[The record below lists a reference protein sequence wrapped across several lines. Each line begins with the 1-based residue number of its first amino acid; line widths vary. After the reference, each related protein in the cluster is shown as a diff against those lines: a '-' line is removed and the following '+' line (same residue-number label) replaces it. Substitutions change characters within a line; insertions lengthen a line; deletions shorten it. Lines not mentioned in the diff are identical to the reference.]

1 MRPPSTS
8 PPIPPG
14 RWRASPIAARSRA
27 ARTSD
32 SSFPTVAEPMPMI
45 VQRVAAAIRNFTP
58 DERAKI
64 LPNGLEA
71 ELKRHH
77 YDIASVAMNAAGMAA
92 VFKLVPVSRLLYGSD
107 APFGSTTVIAAALSK
122 FELAA
127 ADITAIRRE
136 NALRLFPRFTA

>member
-1 MRPPSTS
+1 
-8 PPIPPG
+8 
-14 RWRASPIAARSRA
+14 
-27 ARTSD
+27 
-32 SSFPTVAEPMPMI
+32 MPMI

-58 DERAKI
+58 DERARI

-77 YDIASVAMNAAGMAA
+77 YDIASVAMNPAGMAA
-92 VFKLVPVSRLLYGSD
+92 VLKLVPVSRLLYGSD

>member
-1 MRPPSTS
+1 
-8 PPIPPG
+8 
-14 RWRASPIAARSRA
+14 
-27 ARTSD
+27 
-32 SSFPTVAEPMPMI
+32 MPMI

-58 DERAKI
+58 DERARI

-77 YDIASVAMNAAGMAA
+77 YDIASVAMNPAGMAA
-92 VFKLVPVSRLLYGSD
+92 VLLYGSD